1 MSIADKSQVVINVP
15 RAKKGQWVAAS
26 RKQGRKLTDWLIERI
41 DAPELQQDAGD
52 FDGFTLNVGVFYP
65 FERYVLALP
74 DDDALALFKLL
85 RSLDAS
91 QDDAVAAI
99 KIARSYLE
107 KRCCIADGTADR
119 DLFHDINADA
129 LSYYAACKGLT
140 HVDLMMACTE
150 ACCAAPQA

>member
-1 MSIADKSQVVINVP
+1 MTGAEVVITVP
-15 RAKKGQWVAAS
+15 RAKKGAWVAAS

-74 DDDALALFKLL
+74 DADARELFQRL
-85 RSLDAS
+85 RALDA
-91 QDDAVAAI
+91 QQEDAVAAI

-129 LSYYAACKGLT
+129 LEYYRAFPELT
-140 HVDLMMACTE
+140 HFDLMEVLAH
-150 ACCAAPQA
+150 ANASA